1 MQEQSDLRIVDNK
14 GRVVIPSKLRQVLGL
29 KQYDLVEV
37 VMLGDGVLVRP
48 YDEAKAL
55 SEDG

>member
-14 GRVVIPSKLRQVLGL
+14 GRVVIPFKLRQVLGL